1 MQTGTNG
8 LGVNCLPCGI
18 TVLSHVDAAGD
29 VVALDNSF
37 ERPGDR
43 ISRNLHIAM
52 EFDLVGVDHAFELC
66 VVDLTVLRACEL
78 VAALLDR
85 EPLLAGAAGVLN
97 GDGPHAL
104 DRAGGSRWDYG
115 IFVMA
120 GFGKGLVDGV
130 RYDSI
135 LAGIH
140 HVWHDGD

>member
-1 MQTGTNG
+1 MNR
-8 LGVNCLPCGI
+8 LPCGV
-18 TVLSHVDAAGD
+18 TVLPHVDAAGD
-29 VVALDNSF
+29 AVALDNCF

-43 ISRNLHIAM
+43 ISRSLHIAM

-66 VVDLTVLRACEL
+66 VVDLTILYACKF

-85 EPLLAGAAGVLN
+85 ELLLAGAAGVLN

-115 IFVMA
+115 IFVVA
-120 GFGKGLVDGV
+120 WFGKGLVDGV

-140 HVWHDGD
+140 H